1 MFRSELTV
9 THLIGTSSYRT
20 KEPLIYEGSLKFIV
34 PVGFIFDGAS
44 VPKFLTNI
52 LPRSGARYDRAACLH
67 DWLYAS
73 HLADR
78 KTADDLF
85 LEAMRSDGVNKF
97 KSWIMYR
104 TVRVFGRK
112 AYQKI
117 SDKDAKKL
125 IETLG
130 GEKC

>member
-1 MFRSELTV
+1 MSRSELTT
-9 THLIGTSSYRT
+9 THLIGTNSYRT

-52 LPRSGARYDRAACLH
+52 LPRSGARYDRAVCLH

-85 LEAMRSDGVNKF
+85 LEAMRSDGVGKI
-97 KSWIMYR
+97 KSWVMYR
-104 TVRVFGRK
+104 AVRVFGHK